1 MNIAVLL
8 KRISKN
14 VWNLRDPS
22 LSNIGRTNLITK
34 YSNMWRDPDFILIS
48 RFDLTEQKYGL

>member
-1 MNIAVLL
+1 M
-8 KRISKN
+8 
-14 VWNLRDPS
+14 WNLRDPS